1 MISLEVA
8 DSVATLTL
16 CRPPVNAIS
25 NELIKLFEE
34 RLDEIEAQPD
44 CKVVH
49 LRSDE
54 KVFCAGA
61 DLTEVRQRFDAPDGS
76 ELTYHFVSDLQQLY
90 DRIERLPQVTL
101 AEIAGAAVGGG
112 LELALAC
119 DLRIVATD
127 ARIGLPEIGL
137 GLIPAGGGTQRLTR
151 LCGRAIAA
159 RLIFGAEVL
168 VGADAVELGLAQ
180 WVAPRADIAARA
192 REIVQRIASFPA
204 AALRS
209 SKKCIAAADHPDDR
223 GYAAER
229 ETTRRLSSNPET
241 RARVAAFLAG
251 DLPMTLYNQQEAFR

>member
-1 MISLEVA
+1 MITLEVA

-16 CRPPVNAIS
+16 RRPPVNAIS

-49 LRSDE
+49 LRSGQ

-76 ELTYHFVSDLQQLY
+76 ERTYHFVADLQQLY
-90 DRIERLPQVTL
+90 DRIERLPHVTL
-101 AEIAGAAVGGG
+101 AEVAGAAMGGG

-119 DLRIVATD
+119 DLRIIATD
-127 ARIGLPEIGL
+127 ARVGLPEIGL
-137 GLIPAGGGTQRLTR
+137 GLVPAGGGTQRLTR

-180 WVAPRADIAARA
+180 WAAPRADIAARA
-192 REIVQRIASFPA
+192 SEIVQRIASFPV

-209 SKKCIAAADHPDDR
+209 SKKCIAAANHPDDR
-223 GYAAER
+223 GYATER

-251 DLPMTLYNQQEAFR
+251 DLR

>member
-168 VGADAVELGLAQ
+168 DGADAVELGLAQ

-251 DLPMTLYNQQEAFR
+251 DLR

>member
-251 DLPMTLYNQQEAFR
+251 DLR

>member
-101 AEIAGAAVGGG
+101 AEIVGAAVGGG

>member
-251 DLPMTLYNQQEAFR
+251 NLR

>member
-229 ETTRRLSSNPET
+229 ETTRRLSSNAET

-251 DLPMTLYNQQEAFR
+251 DLR

>member
-1 MISLEVA
+1 MITLEVA

-16 CRPPVNAIS
+16 RRPPVNAIS

-49 LRSDE
+49 LRSGQ

-61 DLTEVRQRFDAPDGS
+61 DLNEVRQRFDAPDGS
-76 ELTYHFVSDLQQLY
+76 ERTYHFVSDLQQLY

-101 AEIAGAAVGGG
+101 AEIAGAAMGGG

-119 DLRIVATD
+119 DLRIIASD
-127 ARIGLPEIGL
+127 ARVGLPEIGL

-180 WVAPRADIAARA
+180 WAAPRADIAARA
-192 REIVQRIASFPA
+192 CEIVQRIASFPVV
-204 AALRS
+204 ALRS
-209 SKKCIAAADHPDDR
+209 SKKCIAAANHPDDR
-223 GYAAER
+223 GYATER
-229 ETTRRLSSNPET
+229 ETTRRLSGNPET

-251 DLPMTLYNQQEAFR
+251 DLR